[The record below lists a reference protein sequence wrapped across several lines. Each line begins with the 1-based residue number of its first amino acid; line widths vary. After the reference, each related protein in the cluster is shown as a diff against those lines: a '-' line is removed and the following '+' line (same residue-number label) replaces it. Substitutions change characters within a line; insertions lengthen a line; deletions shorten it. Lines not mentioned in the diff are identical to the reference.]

1 MKRKFLDVNGIILH
15 YLDSE
20 GQGQNILLLH
30 GLMGRATGWLETA
43 RWLTPNYR
51 VIAIDQRGHGL
62 SEKVDNAYTR
72 DHYVN
77 DVIAVI
83 EQLQL
88 QPTILI
94 GHSMGALHA
103 WGVAARRP
111 DLVNGLVIEDS
122 SAEKNYPQQEKWKKW
137 YNSWPVPFESMQ
149 AVRQYFGNLRP
160 MYADHFMEMMVE
172 DADGYRPI
180 LQFEHLLQTVAG
192 WENQNYWDEI
202 ETIQCP
208 TLVVRGE
215 QSDVPR
221 EELVKMAVRLQK
233 GKFVEIPNAGHA
245 IHYDQSTAWRVVVEN
260 FLNELEGDS
269 LY

>member
-1 MKRKFLDVNGIILH
+1 
-15 YLDSE
+15 
-20 GQGQNILLLH
+20 
-30 GLMGRATGWLETA
+30 MGRATGWLETA

-51 VIAIDQRGHGL
+51 VVAIDQRGHGL

-88 QPTILI
+88 HPTILI

-111 DLVNGLVIEDS
+111 DLVSGLVIEDMS
-122 SAEKNYPQQEKWKKW
+122 VEHGPKQEKWKKW
-137 YNSWPVPFESMQ
+137 FESWPVPFESML
-149 AVRQYFGNLRP
+149 AVRQFFGKLGP
-160 MYADHFMEMMVE
+160 GYADHFMEMMVE
-172 DADGYRPI
+172 NDDGYRPI

-192 WENQNYWDEI
+192 YENQNYWTEL
-202 ETIQCP
+202 ESVQCP

-215 QSDVPR
+215 HSDVPR
-221 EELVKMAVRLQK
+221 EVLIKMAERLPN

-245 IHYDQSTAWRVVVEN
+245 IHYDQPVAWRVVVEN
-260 FLNELEGDS
+260 FLKELK
-269 LY
+269 